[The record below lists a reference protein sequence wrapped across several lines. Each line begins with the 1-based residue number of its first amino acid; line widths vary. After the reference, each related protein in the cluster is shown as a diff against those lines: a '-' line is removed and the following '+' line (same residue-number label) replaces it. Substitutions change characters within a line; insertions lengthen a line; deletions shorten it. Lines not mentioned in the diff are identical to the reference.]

1 MNEEKETRNLN
12 EERPEEAGSEPRA
25 GGEVRDPE
33 EVTVQAGI
41 EQTEDSDGKPE
52 PAESADS
59 QELAEQELNPAE
71 PDLPELPGSPD
82 QETAGQQ
89 KETLLKQTES
99 SMEADRKVDQ
109 DPSAAPD
116 VPASENTA

>member
-82 QETAGQQ
+82 QETAGQLWQ
-89 KETLLKQTES
+89 IRFCRVQFLFCQFL
-99 SMEADRKVDQ
+99 DRKSV
-109 DPSAAPD
+109 A
-116 VPASENTA
+116 